1 MGEAYPAWV
10 VLSPWADFATKR
22 WEPDRWRAL
31 ARHVTERGFQV
42 AIVGP
47 PQAKALADD
56 IVGDTHVNLPSL
68 LRRACLVVTVD
79 SGPLHVCDAMNVPVI
94 GLHGL
99 TRLSE
104 AGPYWDDVPPSL
116 SSTSV
121 WSPIPYPEEIGREE
135 AFFRRTDHRLPARS
149 RGRHGDQG
157 PVPAAW
163 LQ

>member
-1 MGEAYPAWV
+1 MDASSFRTNSVSHLWCV
-10 VLSPWADFATKR
+10 VQRFLSPWADFATKR

-104 AGPYWDDVPPSL
+104 AGPYWDNTLCVEANEMGAI
-116 SSTSV
+116 SV
-121 WSPIPYPEEIGREE
+121 DAVTASFERWVAGIGCPTESDRIS
-135 AFFRRTDHRLPARS
+135 FK
-149 RGRHGDQG
+149 
-157 PVPAAW
+157 
-163 LQ
+163 